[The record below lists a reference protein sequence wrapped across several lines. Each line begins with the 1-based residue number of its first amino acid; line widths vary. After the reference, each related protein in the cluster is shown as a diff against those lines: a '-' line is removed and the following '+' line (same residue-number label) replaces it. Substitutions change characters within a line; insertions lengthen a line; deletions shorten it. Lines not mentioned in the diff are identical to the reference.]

1 VSMSSLLIGRRRRR
15 VVLVALV
22 ALLTVAFSLFLF
34 SSILGQIVFR
44 SSFSSHGTV
53 KAFGVGVYWDNNCS
67 VAVSSIDWGL
77 VEPGLA
83 SDVTFY
89 IRNEGNFAVTLF
101 LGAENWTP
109 ENASDYLTLDWDYA
123 GQIIGPGETVQ
134 VTLSLLASPDIEDV
148 TDFGFDV
155 ILSGSA

>member
-1 VSMSSLLIGRRRRR
+1 MSRSSLLTWRRRRR

-34 SSILGQIVFR
+34 SSILGQMVFR
-44 SSFSSHGTV
+44 SSFSSYGTV
-53 KAFGVGVYWDNNCS
+53 KAFGVGVYWDSNCS
-67 VAVSSIDWGL
+67 KPVPSIDWGL

-89 IRNEGNFAVTLF
+89 IRNEGTFAATLF
-101 LGAENWTP
+101 LGAENWSP

-123 GQIIGPGETVQ
+123 GQTISLGETVQ
-134 VTLSLLASPDIEDV
+134 VTLSLLASPDIEDIS
-148 TDFGFDV
+148 DFGFDV